1 MIKKIL
7 ILSTFWLLSTL
18 AGASEADSL
27 AYMKGIQ
34 SDPAALQAAIEAGR
48 QRASLCRYCH
58 GETGSSERDYIPNLA
73 GQDPTYLVHQLEQFI
88 SGARKQS
95 VMEGLAKNI
104 TMEDRVNLVLFY
116 SSNKPVRR
124 FDIQGDIAQGRVGFE
139 GYCMACHGP
148 AGKGQGNAPRL
159 ASQPQTYLKQ
169 TLSNLKLHSDER
181 TVQEMEPILNAID
194 AKMIVDISAYLAAID

>member
-1 MIKKIL
+1 MIRI
-7 ILSTFWLLSTL
+7 IMVFALLMFT
-18 AGASEADSL
+18 AGYSVSDEGDTQ
-27 AYMKGIQ
+27 AYMASIQ
-34 SDPAALQAAIEAGR
+34 KDPKALEAAIAAG
-48 QRASLCRYCH
+48 QKRASLCRYCH

-73 GQDPTYLVHQLEQFI
+73 GQNPEYLVHQLEQFI
-88 SGARKQS
+88 AGTRKQS

-124 FDIQGDIAQGRVGFE
+124 FDIQGDISLGKASFE
-139 GYCMACHGP
+139 NYCLACHAA

-169 TLSNLKLHSDER
+169 TLSNLKAHSAER
-181 TVQEMEPILNAID
+181 RVVEMEPILNAVD
-194 AKMIVDISAYLAAID
+194 EKMITDISAYLAAID